1 MNCSTPN
8 PKNTAHESRLQKIN
22 TEKGP
27 NWSAVEVL
35 VDDWENTT
43 TYCLYD
49 KVEIS
54 TTVMAYALPSNITID
69 MQTELVEGKDYK
81 IICTV
86 YDVAPLEYLTIYIT
100 RGGDII
106 NNKSYEGPHVKDRQT
121 VSHLYTFIAS
131 RRDNL
136 MNFSCE
142 AVLQLGS
149 EHHMVKSSRI
159 TVQTYTL
166 PEAPVISVQKWIEN
180 GTIFSI
186 ECLVSNGFP
195 PQDVRLNI
203 LIEDN
208 SLDVI
213 PVVTDEGTV
222 KGTVHPNASYSLL
235 GLKTINCESSLFNLS
250 NETTV
255 NVYIYEPP
263 TMNFSLSRN
272 VTDLGENVT
281 ATCHITNKRP
291 EPYGLSI
298 SVDDEEERR
307 EETSMVTHTFT
318 ASRRTLS
325 LVVTCTAYIIE
336 NSDISQSS
344 TQTLEVHYPPEF
356 TESSCPSILPFVEG
370 QTFSCQADGNPK
382 PIVECGADG
391 RYIKDRDIITRDMSG
406 IYTCQ
411 ATNRRGNVSKEI
423 NVTVQYKP
431 VTPVLTV
438 STNATITIGDP
449 LNITCKSE
457 GLPDPTYSWQIPNNA
472 EVTYSAD
479 KNSVI
484 IRTAAQTHSGTYTCV
499 ARNQHGESS
508 TKREV
513 TVVSDS
519 NIGLIIGIVAAT
531 VVVIIAIGTYKY
543 CTWKRGRKGFYK
555 LRMQKKHQSQKNGNI
570 PTLSQETNYTEMNMD
585 PIHQSQNS

>member
-1 MNCSTPN
+1 MGTRPI
-8 PKNTAHESRLQKIN
+8 LL
-22 TEKGP
+22 
-27 NWSAVEVL
+27 VL
-35 VDDWENTT
+35 CTIILVNQ
-43 TYCLYD
+43 
-49 KVEIS
+49 
-54 TTVMAYALPSNITID
+54 ALPSKVTID
-69 MQTELVEGKDYK
+69 MPTKIEEGKEYT
-81 IICTV
+81 INCTV
-86 YDVAPLEYLTIYIT
+86 YEVAPLEYLTIYIT

-106 NNKSYEGPHVKDRQT
+106 NNKSYEGPDVKDRQT
-121 VSHLYTFIAS
+121 VSHLYTFTAR

-149 EHHMVKSSRI
+149 ERHMAKSSEI

-166 PEAPVISVQKWIEN
+166 PEAPVISVQEWIEN
-180 GTIFSI
+180 GTIFI
-186 ECLVSNGFP
+186 MECLVSNGFP

-203 LIEDN
+203 SIDDAP
-208 SLDVI
+208 LDVI
-213 PVVTDEGTV
+213 PVVTEEGTV
-222 KGTVHPNASYSLL
+222 KGRVRPTASYSLL
-235 GLKTINCESSLFNLS
+235 GLKTIRCESYLFNLS

-263 TMNFSLSRN
+263 AVSFSLSRN

-298 SVDDEEERR
+298 SVDGKEERR
-307 EETSMVTHTFT
+307 EETSMLTHTFT

-336 NSDISQSS
+336 NLGISRSLF
-344 TQTLEVHYPPEF
+344 QTLQIQYPPEF
-356 TESSCPSILPFVEG
+356 PESSCPLILPLVEG

-411 ATNRRGNVSKEI
+411 ATNQRGNVSKEI

-431 VTPVLTV
+431 MIPVLTV
-438 STNATITIGDP
+438 STNAKITIGDP

-472 EVTYSAD
+472 KVTYSAD
-479 KNSVI
+479 KSSVI
-484 IRTAAQTHSGTYTCV
+484 IRTAAQTHSGTYICV

-513 TVVSDS
+513 TVVSEM
-519 NIGLIIGIVAAT
+519 NIGLIIG
-531 VVVIIAIGTYKY
+531 VVICVVLTVAIVVAFW
-543 CTWKRGRKGFYK
+543 CILWKKERTESYEVTN
-555 LRMQKKHQSQKNGNI
+555 LTQSQI
-570 PTLSQETNYTEMNMD
+570 P
-585 PIHQSQNS
+585 QNSGPTPESPANDASNV